1 MCVDLCTHI
10 TIPNVL
16 IISYP
21 IDHYIF
27 FTTTTK
33 KMKKSFK
40 TEVFLT
46 IPLILLAF
54 CITCASLIKNQW
66 VTGTGINNATN
77 GEYEYNFGLFN
88 GEKVRYVGGRTA
100 FHVKLVCSDGYCI
113 YSCGPNKNDR
123 NNDITNI
130 LSNQPCDNLA
140 DSYFC
145 DSNSEKCTLTP
156 KGTISEGIR
165 CRNWDSKANFYHYF
179 FF

>member
-1 MCVDLCTHI
+1 
-10 TIPNVL
+10 
-16 IISYP
+16 
-21 IDHYIF
+21 
-27 FTTTTK
+27 
-33 KMKKSFK
+33 MKKSFK

-165 CRNWDSKANFYHYF
+165 CRNWDSKANYYYYSF
-179 FF
+179 FFNLNHNYIIYI